1 MSATPLLPR
10 SGGRGPAAGSGAVA
24 YGPTPVSPLGPSSPG
39 VGDPL
44 RSLLVALL
52 AAATAWVSVLAWRGL
67 AQDPGRI
74 SRPLVVAGLLVA
86 VIGWAVRRSTGRAWT
101 AVPVQLLVLLIW
113 LMHGLTGTWIP
124 RPGAVQTLV
133 AEIGDGILASQRYYS
148 PVSVAHPE
156 YHFLITLGGVGII
169 LAVDL
174 AVCGARQPALAG
186 LPLLLVVTIAAS
198 VLITPINPLV
208 FIGTAVGWLAL
219 LAVREAGRRDA
230 WTHRPDLG
238 QLLPAA
244 AVIAGISVVTALVLT
259 GGVGA
264 EGRLLNGDDGSGDG
278 DGSAL
283 NLNNPLLDM
292 RRNLRQDADIALVR
306 IKAPRGA
313 DPEYLRLTV
322 LDDFTG
328 KAWTPSSRS
337 RSNTEPVEGG
347 LPFPKG
353 LSRKN
358 VTSSQTWQV
367 DVLSSF
373 KSSWLPLPTPTT
385 SVDVDPT
392 WRYDPDTLDVLS
404 TRGTAA
410 GLGYQVRT
418 FTPKVDPVA
427 ARAAGPAPAGVR
439 SAMTAL
445 PSNLPRV
452 FVDTAKRVSRGAGNN
467 WDRAVALQ
475 EWFRSSGGFTYSTEP
490 APGNGIDTLSRFITS
505 DRVGYCEQ
513 FAAAMTVM
521 ARSLGI
527 PARVS
532 VGFLQPEQT
541 SVGSYT
547 FSSRDLHAWP
557 ELYFPGQGWTRF
569 EPTPGI
575 RTGSA
580 PSYTEQ
586 QAAPAPSTAPTPEA
600 SPTPERAQPTPDAT
614 SSTGT
619 EHSGHLVV
627 LWVGVG
633 LLALVLIGVLL
644 ALPRLLR
651 RRQHQRRWAG
661 AQDPR
666 AIADTA
672 WDEVRETARDLDL
685 GWSDTSSV
693 RTNGVRVRA
702 SVSEPEAQQAL
713 EQVVR
718 FVELTRYARP
728 DGSDPAQVRERT
740 RADVARWR
748 AAAYDCADPRVARR
762 ARWFPRRR

>member
-10 SGGRGPAAGSGAVA
+10 ESARGAAGASHSSSREAPWP
-24 YGPTPVSPLGPSSPG
+24 GP
-39 VGDPL
+39 GDPL
-44 RSLLVALL
+44 RSLPVALL

-74 SRPLVVAGLLVA
+74 SRPLIVAGLLIA
-86 VIGWAVRRSTGRAWT
+86 LLGWAVRRSTGRAWT
-101 AVPVQLLVLLIW
+101 AVPVQLMVLLIW
-113 LMHGLTGTWIP
+113 LMHGLTGAWLPQPASVHALI
-124 RPGAVQTLV
+124 
-133 AEIGDGILASQRYYS
+133 AEIGDGVLASQRYYS
-148 PVSVAHPE
+148 PVSVEHPQ

-198 VLITPINPLV
+198 VLIVPINPLV
-208 FIGTAVGWLAL
+208 FIATALGWLAL
-219 LAVREAGRRDA
+219 LAVREAGRLDA
-230 WTHRPDLG
+230 WTHRPDPI

-244 AVIAGISVVTALVLT
+244 AVIAGISVVTALILT
-259 GGVGA
+259 GGVSA
-264 EGRLLNGDDGSGDG
+264 EGRLLSGNDGSGDG
-278 DGSAL
+278 NGSAL

-292 RRNLRQDADIALVR
+292 RRNLRQDADIPLVR
-306 IKAPRGA
+306 INAPTGA

-337 RSNTEPVEGG
+337 RSNTDPVRGR
-347 LPFPKG
+347 LPLPTG
-353 LSRKN
+353 LSRAN
-358 VTSSQTWQV
+358 LTASQTWRIS
-367 DVLSSF
+367 VLRSF
-373 KSSWLPLPTPTT
+373 DSSWLPLPTPTT
-385 SVDVDPT
+385 SVDVDSR

-404 TRGTAA
+404 TQGTAA
-410 GLGYQVRT
+410 GLDYQVRT
-418 FTPKVDPVA
+418 FEPKVDPDA
-427 ARAAGPAPAGVR
+427 ARAAGPAPASLQ
-439 SAMTAL
+439 SAMTSLPGDL
-445 PSNLPRV
+445 PSV
-452 FVDTAKRVSRGAGNN
+452 FVDTAKRVSRGASNN
-467 WDRAVALQ
+467 WDRALALQ

-490 APGNGIDTLSRFITS
+490 APGNGIDTLSRFISS

-513 FAAAMTVM
+513 FASAMTVM

-532 VGFLQPEQT
+532 VGFLQSEQT
-541 SVGSYT
+541 SVGNYT

-586 QAAPAPSTAPTPEA
+586 QAAPVPSTSPTPQTAPTPKQA
-600 SPTPERAQPTPDAT
+600 VPTPDST
-614 SSTGT
+614 STTGT
-619 EHSGHLVV
+619 GDTGHRVV

-633 LLALVLIGVLL
+633 LLALVVIGMLL

-651 RRQHQRRWAG
+651 RRKHQRRWAG
-661 AQDPR
+661 AQDRR

-672 WDEVRETARDLDL
+672 WEEVRETARDLDL
-685 GWSDTSSV
+685 EWSDTSSV
-693 RTNGVRVRA
+693 RTNGALIRS
-702 SVSEPEAQQAL
+702 SVVETEAQQAL

-728 DGSDPAQVRERT
+728 DGSDSAQVREQMLD
-740 RADVARWR
+740 DVTRWR
-748 AAAYDCADPRVARR
+748 AAAYDAVDPRVARR